1 MTEYPIHRY
10 RLKFPDD
17 LERTYQDET
26 YQSTLKQLRINIVV
40 VSVIY
45 ALFGIVDAVVTPY
58 ARNTAWFIRYA
69 VVIPVGIITLAFSFS
84 RAFRKYQHFLISLLA
99 FVGGAGIV
107 VLIDITHGQA
117 PYLHFAGLLLVF
129 MSTYTAFKLRFLW
142 ATAIGWT
149 IIGMYEVSAVWLHP
163 PALTVFLTDNYFYI
177 SANLMG
183 MFTNYQRELYSRRQF
198 LQARRVQEI
207 EQQRHAVETDRLSE
221 AVDRAVRSLRESESR
236 FRTLAETTSA
246 SIIIHRG
253 NRFLYV
259 NPTVMRISGYDAAEF
274 DRMEFWKL
282 VHPDHRELV
291 RERGRARISGVQV
304 PGEYEFKIVTKRGEH
319 RWFTA
324 SAGIVDYEG
333 APAVI
338 ATLFDITDRKRAE
351 EEKVRLYE
359 ERIREEERH
368 VREKENII
376 MELHDGVG
384 GIITNIGIVAELAR
398 KLKDIEG
405 MRNKLVTIS
414 HLAREGVT
422 EIRSFMRS
430 IDTRGLN
437 WHMLAAE
444 IRSQGNALLEP
455 HDIGFTLN
463 TAIDEDAGNEPGSM
477 ICVNLF
483 KIYKESLTN
492 IVKHAKATSAA
503 VTLEVDRQA
512 LRFTVEDN
520 GIGCGE
526 GNRGGRG
533 LANIRRRAA
542 ELGGMATLS
551 SGRGT
556 RLDLKIPL
564 PLQSTIHEQR
574 RC

>member
-1 MTEYPIHRY
+1 MTEYPIDRY
-10 RLKFPDD
+10 RLKFPDEF
-17 LERTYQDET
+17 ERIYQDEI
-26 YQSTLKQLRINIVV
+26 YQSSLKQLRINIIV

-45 ALFGIVDAVVTPY
+45 ALFGIIDTVVTPY
-58 ARNTAWFIRYA
+58 VRTAAWIVRYA
-69 VVIPVGIITLAFSFS
+69 VVIPFAMAVFAASFS
-84 RAFRKYQHFLISLLA
+84 PRFRRYQQILVSFLAL
-99 FVGGAGIV
+99 VGGGGIV
-107 VLIDITHGQA
+107 VLIDLTHGQA

-129 MSTYTAFKLRFLW
+129 MTTYTAFKLRFLYATVVGW
-142 ATAIGWT
+142 A

-163 PALTVFLTDNYFYI
+163 PALPVFLTDNYFYI

-183 MFTNYQRELYSRRQF
+183 MFTNYQRDLYSRRDF
-198 LQARRVQEI
+198 LQARRVQEF
-207 EQQRHAVETDRLSE
+207 EQQAHTMEKDRLND
-221 AVDRAVRSLRESESR
+221 AVGKAVRSLRESEAR

-259 NPTVMRISGYDAAEF
+259 NPTVLRQSGYTTEDYS
-274 DRMEFWKL
+274 RMEFWEL
-282 VHPDHRELV
+282 VHPDHREMV
-291 RERGRARISGVQV
+291 RERGRARLSGGNV
-304 PGEYEFKIVTKRGEH
+304 PGESEFRIVTKSGEE
-319 RWFTA
+319 RWVT
-324 SAGIVDYEG
+324 STAGIVDYEG
-333 APAVI
+333 APAVL

-351 EEKVRLYE
+351 EEKARLYE

-398 KLKDIEG
+398 KAKELG
-405 MRNKLVTIS
+405 SARNKLATIS
-414 HLAREGVT
+414 YLAREGVT

-444 IRSQGNALLEP
+444 IRSQGHTLLEP
-455 HDIGFTLN
+455 HNIGFSLE
-463 TAIDEDAGNEPGSM
+463 TAIDDDAGGQPGSL

-503 VTLEVDRQA
+503 VTLSVDRQA
-512 LRFTVEDN
+512 LRLSVEDN
-520 GIGCGE
+520 GIGCGQE
-526 GNRGGRG
+526 NRGGRG

-542 ELGGMATLS
+542 ELGGTATLL

-564 PLQSTIHEQR
+564 PLQSSIHEQK